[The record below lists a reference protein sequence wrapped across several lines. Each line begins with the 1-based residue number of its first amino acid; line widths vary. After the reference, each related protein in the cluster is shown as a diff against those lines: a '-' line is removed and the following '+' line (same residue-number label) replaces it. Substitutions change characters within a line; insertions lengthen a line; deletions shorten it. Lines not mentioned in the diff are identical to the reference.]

1 MKLIDFHCHPDLYNN
16 NFKMLDGDNQMVFM
30 TNLPVLF
37 ERYYQKLKDSE
48 NTFLALGYHPELIE
62 EYPNYLDDFKSNLHK
77 TKFIGEVGLDNS
89 ESNEFSFE
97 KQLKIFRKIMEECN
111 KTSRKIISIHSRKAE
126 SYIFKELITNDNIYI
141 LHLYTG
147 TLKRLLDAMEKNE
160 NIYISVN
167 LDMVSTKKG
176 VDLINN
182 VPLDKIVLETDAPF
196 TKSSKKG
203 YDYKILEDTSIQ
215 IAKIKK
221 CNLVDVFIQIQANSK
236 KIIKK

>member
-1 MKLIDFHCHPDLYNN
+1 
-16 NFKMLDGDNQMVFM
+16 
-30 TNLPVLF
+30 
-37 ERYYQKLKDSE
+37 
-48 NTFLALGYHPELIE
+48 
-62 EYPNYLDDFKSNLHK
+62 
-77 TKFIGEVGLDNS
+77 
-89 ESNEFSFE
+89 
-97 KQLKIFRKIMEECN
+97 
-111 KTSRKIISIHSRKAE
+111 
-126 SYIFKELITNDNIYI
+126 
-141 LHLYTG
+141 
-147 TLKRLLDAMEKNE
+147 MEKNE

-221 CNLVDVFIQIQANSK
+221 CNLVDVFIQIQANSR